1 MPRFFEAFFAAD
13 PMTELSEADAR
24 AADSFVEEIVPAD
37 GPRHFVS
44 TVLGALHK
52 VVYPDAEPSP
62 TLEAFHRARYPGLE
76 HWITST
82 VSHDGDR
89 RSYRAWHH
97 DPDGTRFST
106 VAYILGPDSDETI
119 SYGPDGTVLSRM
131 VEYDDEAN
139 QLLRSVI
146 YDAAGKAHEY
156 LPD

>member
-37 GPRHFVS
+37 GPRHFI
-44 TVLGALHK
+44 ARLHRGVDR

-62 TLEAFHRARYPGLE
+62 AIEAFHRERYPGVE

-82 VSHDGDR
+82 VSHDGDC
-89 RSYRAWHH
+89 RSYRAWYH

-106 VAYILGPDSDETI
+106 RAYILGPDVEETI

-131 VEYDDEAN
+131 VEYYNEAN